1 MTRRNINRIR
11 KSDDTGIIKR
21 AILKIL
27 PILILLAAF
36 SPTGANAYNMRQTF
50 SGDGLSNSAILS
62 LCNDSNG
69 YLWIGTC
76 DGVNIADGTTI
87 HSFPSLYPGQML
99 SGNIIEAILN
109 GSNGDM
115 WVLTNYALDLVEA
128 STREVRSFPQFHGQE
143 LLCMSPDGKL
153 IAITEDS
160 RIYVYD
166 PRDGK
171 EFEPAGKINNEYGE
185 IRSISFK
192 DGCLWV
198 VMTDSIHV
206 YDIDGSGASG
216 HGVIPAVNIFR
227 NIPNIFAKANGDE
240 LFIISKG
247 GELCEVLPDGEIRTI
262 INLSSQLSQR
272 GDISDLTH
280 DHQGNFFLSFRTD
293 GVIWAGLNEQKEYVA
308 VDLGLQVGVFC
319 LESSKGQDVVW
330 IGSDCQGVYTFWDD
344 QFSIRSYD
352 FNAFNNKISHP
363 VRTIFID
370 DYKNMWLGTKGDG
383 LLKITDVNEYY
394 PRTALGNGRLFTS
407 SNSVLWHNSVFAL
420 SKSSRRLLW
429 IGTEEG
435 INYFSYAD
443 NELHRLDTDPKIRL
457 IHGIYEEND
466 STLWISTLG
475 LGIAKA
481 TITGPA
487 TAPALKNIELYT
499 LDDGRY
505 SANQFFS
512 ITVGSSGELLFCNRG
527 KGIYKVAGGRLV
539 SVAVKTDFGNNTVN
553 DVFTAALSDGVLWL
567 GTGCGLI
574 KSWPGGEKLYSG
586 VDYGFTNNTIHD
598 MLLTGRD
605 EIWLSTNDGI
615 VRFNSTSD
623 SGETFGKNYGLSVT
637 EYSDGAGFHTGNTLI
652 FGGINGVTFV
662 NRHATYTVPEPYM
675 PEISLLKISISGME
689 VPLGEYYHTADGK
702 HLLNLAPNQ
711 NYFSITVAAPD
722 FIDASNYIYSYSLD
736 GVNWINNAS
745 ETSISFNGMDYGK
758 YNLRVKYMNRATGL
772 ESDPWTLM
780 ITVRTPW
787 YLSGFMKAVYILIL
801 ALAIGVCIR
810 MYLRRQKLRQEDE
823 MKRLEQTHKEE
834 VYEEKLKFFTNI
846 THEFCTPLTLIY
858 GPCERI
864 SGYPGSDDYIRKYIG
879 LVRSNAERLNTLIQ
893 ELIDF
898 RRMET
903 GNKRLK
909 IHEVGISELCSDI
922 MTSFSELAERN
933 NVEFIN
939 EIAPDIQWPTDFGCI
954 RKIMTNLISNAF
966 KYTHSGGKIK
976 VNVRVE
982 GESLRMSVYNTG
994 KGISEEDKTR
1004 IFNRYSVLDNVE
1016 ENAVKGLSSRNGL
1029 GLAICHSM
1037 VDMLHGKIMIES
1049 EVGKYADF
1057 IVVIPK
1063 LELTEEQG
1071 DKNASEQPSAPVMTI
1086 DAPEA
1091 GEEYRD
1097 TKVEGKDN
1105 RSRILVVDDN
1115 RDILRLLR
1123 DSLSEFDV
1131 DTAES
1136 VDSALE
1142 SLRRLPPDLIIS
1154 DIMMPGTDGVSFT
1167 RMIRQNRHTM
1177 HIPLILLS
1185 AKNRKEEKVEGIESG
1200 ADAYI
1205 GKPFS
1210 LDYLLAVVRRLLEN
1224 RRNLREY
1231 YSSAASAY
1239 EYAEGQLMHKK
1250 DKEFLEQITTFI
1262 EENIE
1267 DEDLGPEKLANH
1279 MRISVRNLY
1288 RKFKE
1293 LDQLSPNDFIK
1304 HQRIS
1309 FAARLL
1315 VTTTATVQEI
1325 VYRSGFT
1332 NRSHFYKEFDKRFGM
1347 TPKAYRDA
1355 NTRKDTSL
1363 ES

>member
-1 MTRRNINRIR
+1 MTLRNINRIKR
-11 KSDDTGIIKR
+11 PGDMGPTMRAFMRIIS
-21 AILKIL
+21 
-27 PILILLAAF
+27 ILILLAAF
-36 SPTGANAYNMRQTF
+36 SRAGAYAYNMRQTY

-62 LCNDSNG
+62 LCNDENG

-76 DGVNIADGTTI
+76 DGVNIADGTSI
-87 HSFPSLYPGQML
+87 HRFESLYPGQSL

-109 GSNGDM
+109 SPNGDM
-115 WVLTNYALDLVEA
+115 WVLSNYALDLVEA
-128 STREVRSFPQFHGQE
+128 NIRKVRSFPQFHGQE
-143 LLCMSPDGKL
+143 RMCMSQDGEL
-153 IAITEDS
+153 IVVTEDS
-160 RIYVYD
+160 GIYKYD
-166 PRDGK
+166 ASAGD
-171 EFEPAGKINNEYGE
+171 EFATMGKIDRNFSE

-192 DGCLWV
+192 DGNLWV
-198 VMTDSIHV
+198 VMNDCIQV
-206 YDIDGSGASG
+206 YSTSGSGEL
-216 HGVIPAVNIFR
+216 HAVKTFKNLQIA
-227 NIPNIFAKANGDE
+227 FAKANGDE

-247 GELCEVLPDGEIRTI
+247 GDLCEVLPDGTLRSI
-262 INLSSQLSQR
+262 INLSSSLSQR
-272 GDISDLTH
+272 GDISDLAH
-280 DHQGNFFLSFRTD
+280 DHQGNFFVSFRTD
-293 GVIWAGLNEQKEYVA
+293 GVIWVGLNEQKEYMA
-308 VDLGLQVGVFC
+308 LDLGLQVGVFC
-319 LESSKGQDVVW
+319 LRNSRDQDIIW

-363 VRTIFID
+363 VRAIFID

-383 LLKITDVNEYY
+383 LLKIPDVNEYY

-407 SNSVLWHNSVFAL
+407 TNSELWHNSVFAF
-420 SKSSRRLLW
+420 SKSSRPLLW

-443 NELHRLDTDPKIRL
+443 NGLHRLDTAPKIRY

-466 STLWISTLG
+466 TTLWMSTLG
-475 LGIAKA
+475 MGIAKA
-481 TITGPA
+481 TITGSA
-487 TAPALKNIELYT
+487 TAPELKDIELFT

-505 SANQFFS
+505 SANPFFS
-512 ITVGSSGELLFCNRG
+512 ITIGDRGEILFCNRG
-527 KGIYKVAGGRLV
+527 KGIYKIDGGRLV
-539 SVAVKTDFGNNTVN
+539 PVPVRTDFGNNTVN
-553 DVFTAALSDGVLWL
+553 DVFTAALRDGVLWL

-574 KSWPGGEKLYSG
+574 KSWSGGEQHYSG
-586 VDYGFTNNTIHD
+586 VEYGFTNNTIHE
-598 MLLTGRD
+598 MLLSGRD

-615 VRFNSTSD
+615 VRFNSKSD
-623 SGETFGKNYGLSVT
+623 SGETFGKNYGLSVN

-662 NRHATYTVPEPYM
+662 NRHNTYTAPEPYM
-675 PEISLLKISISGME
+675 PKISLLKISISGME
-689 VPLGEYYHTADGK
+689 VPLDEHYRSDGGK
-702 HLLNLAPNQ
+702 HLLSLDSKQ

-758 YNLRVKYMNRATGL
+758 YNLRVRYLNRATGL
-772 ESDPWTLM
+772 ESEPWTLM
-780 ITVRTPW
+780 ITVRAPW
-787 YLSGFMKAVYILIL
+787 YLSGIMKTVYILL
-801 ALAIGVCIR
+801 VAAAIGLCVW

-823 MKRLEQTHKEE
+823 MKQLEQAHKEE

-864 SGYPGSDDYIRKYIG
+864 IGYPGSDDYIRKYIG

-903 GNKRLK
+903 GNKQLK
-909 IHEVGISELCSDI
+909 IHEVGISELCADI

-933 NVEFIN
+933 QVEFIN
-939 EIAPDIQWPTDFGCI
+939 EIEPDIQWPTDFGCV
-954 RKIMTNLISNAF
+954 RKIITNLISNAF

-976 VNVRVE
+976 VGVKVE
-982 GESLRMSVYNTG
+982 DDTLVMSVYNTG
-994 KGISEEDKTR
+994 KGISDDDKLK

-1037 VDMLHGKIMIES
+1037 VDMLRGKIMIES

-1057 IVVIPK
+1057 IVRIPK
-1063 LELTEEQG
+1063 LELTE
-1071 DKNASEQPSAPVMTI
+1071 DSEGKDTAATVSSPTPVMTGTP
-1086 DAPEA
+1086 PESGDESA
-1091 GEEYRD
+1091 GTREEGRD
-1097 TKVEGKDN
+1097 KRG
-1105 RSRILVVDDN
+1105 RILVVDDN
-1115 RDILRLLR
+1115 RDILRLLK
-1123 DSLSEFDV
+1123 DSLSEYDV
-1131 DTAES
+1131 ETAES

-1142 SLRRLPPDLIIS
+1142 SLRQLPPDLIIS

-1167 RMIRQNRHTM
+1167 KMIRQNRHTM
-1177 HIPLILLS
+1177 HIPLVLLS
-1185 AKNRKEEKVEGIESG
+1185 AKNRKEDKVEGIESG

-1239 EYAEGQLMHKK
+1239 EYTEGQLMHKK
-1250 DKEFLEQITTFI
+1250 DKEFMEQISTFI

-1304 HQRIS
+1304 YQRIS

-1315 VTTTATVQEI
+1315 VTTSATVQEI

-1347 TPKAYRDA
+1347 TPKAYRDS

>member
-1 MTRRNINRIR
+1 MTLRNITRINRP
-11 KSDDTGIIKR
+11 GY
-21 AILKIL
+21 LKI
-27 PILILLAAF
+27 INGAFHLILAMLILFAAF
-36 SPTGANAYNMRQTF
+36 QPAANAYNMRQSF

-62 LCNDSNG
+62 LCYDNNG

-76 DGVNIADGTTI
+76 DGVNIADGTSI
-87 HSFPSLYPGQML
+87 HSFPSLYPGQVL

-109 GSNGDM
+109 GSDGDM

-128 STREVRSFPQFHGQE
+128 GTREVRSFAQFHGQE
-143 LLCMSPDGKL
+143 RLCMSPDGKL
-153 IAITEDS
+153 IVITEDS

-166 PRDGK
+166 SAEGK
-171 EFEPAGKINNEYGE
+171 EFAEAGKIGNKFSE

-192 DGCLWV
+192 EGNLWV
-198 VMTDSIHV
+198 VMGDSIHV
-206 YDIDGSGASG
+206 YDIAKARTDGAG
-216 HGVIPAVNIFR
+216 ILPAVKIFR
-227 NIPNIFAKANGDE
+227 NIPNIFARANGDE
-240 LFIISKG
+240 LFIISKKW
-247 GELCEVLPDGEIRTI
+247 ELCEILPDGKVRSIMD
-262 INLSSQLSQR
+262 LSSSLSQR

-293 GVIWAGLNEQKEYVA
+293 GVIWVGLNEQKEYMA

-319 LESSKGQDVVW
+319 LECSKGQDVVW

-344 QFSIRSYD
+344 QFSVRSYD

-363 VRTIFID
+363 VRSIFID
-370 DYKNMWLGTKGDG
+370 DRKNLWLGTKGDG
-383 LLKITDVNEYY
+383 LLQIPEVNEYY
-394 PRTALGNGRLFTS
+394 PRSALGNGRLFTS
-407 SNSVLWHNSVFAL
+407 SNSALWHNSVFAF
-420 SKSSRRLLW
+420 SKSSRPVLW
-429 IGTEEG
+429 VGTEEG

-466 STLWISTLG
+466 STLWMSTLG

-481 TITGPA
+481 TISGPSS
-487 TAPALKNIELYT
+487 APVLKDIKLFT
-499 LDDGRY
+499 LDNGRY

-512 ITVGSSGELLFCNRG
+512 ITVGNNGELLFCNRG
-527 KGIYKVAGGRLV
+527 KGIYKLEGGRLV
-539 SVAVKTDFGNNTVN
+539 SVPVKTDFGTNTVN
-553 DVFTAALSDGVLWL
+553 DVFTAALHDGVLWL
-567 GTGCGLI
+567 GTGCGLV
-574 KSWPGGEKLYSG
+574 KSWQGGEKHYSG
-586 VDYGFTNNTIHD
+586 VEYGFTNNTIHD
-598 MLLTGRD
+598 MLLTGTD

-615 VRFNSTSD
+615 VRFNSKSD
-623 SGETFGKNYGLSVT
+623 SGETFGKSYGLSVT
-637 EYSDGAGFHTGNTLI
+637 EYSDGAGFYTGSTLI

-662 NRHATYTVPEPYM
+662 NRHETYTAPEPYL

-689 VPLGEYYHTADGK
+689 VPLDQYYQTSGKK
-702 HLLNLAPNQ
+702 HLLNLDSNQ

-758 YNLRVKYMNRATGL
+758 YNLRVKYLNRATGL

-780 ITVRTPW
+780 ITVRAPW
-787 YLSGFMKAVYILIL
+787 YLSGFMKAIYILL
-801 ALAIGVCIR
+801 VAAAVGLCVWT
-810 MYLRRQKLRQEDE
+810 YLRRQKLRQEDE
-823 MKRLEQTHKEE
+823 MKRLEQAHKEE

-864 SGYPGSDDYIRKYIG
+864 IGYPGSDDYIRKYIG

-909 IHEVGISELCSDI
+909 IYEVGISELCSDI

-939 EIAPDIQWPTDFGCI
+939 EIEPDIQWPTDFGCI

-966 KYTHSGGKIK
+966 KYTHSGGRIK
-976 VNVRVE
+976 VRVKVE
-982 GESLRMSVYNTG
+982 GELLRISVYNTG

-1037 VDMLHGKIMIES
+1037 VDMLQGKIIIES
-1049 EVGKYADF
+1049 EVGQYADF
-1057 IVVIPK
+1057 IVTIPK
-1063 LELTEEQG
+1063 LELTEDPG
-1071 DKNASEQPSAPVMTI
+1071 LKNASESPSIPAMTSAQPESADECQASRVP
-1086 DAPEA
+1086 D
-1091 GEEYRD
+1091 G
-1097 TKVEGKDN
+1097 DN

-1123 DSLSEFDV
+1123 DSLSEYDV
-1131 DTAES
+1131 ETAES
-1136 VDSALE
+1136 VDLALE

-1167 RMIRQNRHTM
+1167 KMIRQNRHTM

-1231 YSSAASAY
+1231 YSTAASAY
-1239 EYAEGQLMHKK
+1239 EYTDGQLMHKK
-1250 DKEFLEQITTFI
+1250 DKEFMEQITTFI

-1315 VTTTATVQEI
+1315 VTTSATVQEI

-1347 TPKAYRDA
+1347 TPKAYRES